1 METPFLYNGQAGV
14 QTDSNGL
21 LHMRARYY
29 SPYLMRFLNADP
41 IGFSGGS
48 NWFAYAGGDPI
59 SKSDPYGLYETFGE
73 YLGEVGDVWKG
84 YGDAA
89 VGTVTGLY
97 NVVAHP
103 IQTAKGVGQA
113 ISHPI
118 QTYNNI
124 SETVSELSQTN
135 RGMGRIIGEVL
146 IAGATAGAGY
156 VKGAQ
161 SAGTAARGL
170 EFSHWIPARSGGGR
184 SIWNGNFV
192 PTATHALSDPYRYR
206 FMPKVWKADNP
217 MPSVASQ
224 QWTRIPDVYKGIG
237 AGVGVSAASGAGQM
251 GARESGTNNVRK

>member
-1 METPFLYNGQAGV
+1 V
-14 QTDSNGL
+14 
-21 LHMRARYY
+21 
-29 SPYLMRFLNADP
+29 
-41 IGFSGGS
+41 
-48 NWFAYAGGDPI
+48 
-59 SKSDPYGLYETFGE
+59 GE
-73 YLGEVGDVWKG
+73 IGDVWKG

-103 IQTAKGVGQA
+103 IQTEKGVGQA
-113 ISHPI
+113 ISHPV

-161 SAGTAARGL
+161 SAGAAARGL
-170 EFSHWIPARSGGGR
+170 EFSHWIPARSGGAR

-224 QWTRIPDVYKGIG
+224 QWTRIPYVYKGIG

-251 GARESGTNNVRK
+251 GARESGTNNGRK